1 MSMKDNHQLHHFSEN
16 YQIPILDFHE
26 ITSLKRDIEVKMSIT
41 TSARLP
47 LAVTEEAKIVMFRQK
62 NDRQEHFAILVG
74 QKIIASPPGAFAFSM
89 CDRRCFG
96 LAEM

>member
-1 MSMKDNHQLHHFSEN
+1 MSMKDSHQLHHYSEN

-26 ITSLKRDIEVKMSIT
+26 ITSLRRDIEVEMSIT

-47 LAVTEEAKIVMFRQK
+47 LVVTEEAKIVMFRQK

-74 QKIIASPPGAFAFSM
+74 SEDYRQPP
-89 CDRRCFG
+89 
-96 LAEM
+96 